1 MRKKIAFMLGMLFVA
16 SLWLTACSP
25 ASPANSV
32 PEGTADPES
41 APETSEEASKDSAT
55 AVEAKSGYYVVETM
69 ADLRAMTVTEKDVT
83 VSLLGYYEPGDG
95 GQGIFFWNDGKTGPD
110 DGGTLIKCQNEK
122 GRFSRLCEEQERN
135 VKWFGAKGDGKTD
148 DYEAIQSA
156 IDSLNAHGGT
166 VSLPTGKYLVSKT
179 INIGNGNA
187 ADKWS
192 DKQGIALVGKGSGQ
206 GASSSAASTSIMA
219 SAAMDHVIAVNGL
232 ISGVSIRGM
241 QVNGNMKAENGV
253 FLHAFCGLTMED
265 VRITWFKQK
274 GLYILGGSEPTGNYN
289 IFNRFEQVYVSS
301 SSHGA
306 ECLYMDG
313 NYEASN
319 DTWLST
325 FTQCA
330 FDTEDGVGSAAAH
343 FKFVDSISFYSC
355 RFTAGPDSTGI
366 VFDALDNNDFP
377 CGIGFYACSV
387 SSTEV
392 LEDDEHRIR
401 KQFFYGF
408 STANG
413 EKIPEHDRLIGI
425 TDTGAAF
432 HLDEVKSS
440 TDDPG
445 QSGSTDKPPVSS
457 LPGKKGLV
465 DLFNSG
471 EWVHYNLAQAKSAVG
486 VHINCNGSLVGGKA
500 YLPSYDN
507 NVGTVHIKV
516 YKWDTDYN
524 TSVSGKVLSS
534 YDFVNFEENSWL
546 SFKLSKALD
555 AGDYLLV
562 ITADTEEGDFGCGVW
577 TQSRGSGI
585 ETFYDGSKAN
595 FGVTIT
601 LEII

>member
-1 MRKKIAFMLGMLFVA
+1 MRKKIAFLLGMLFVA

-25 ASPANSV
+25 ASPATSL
-32 PEGTADPES
+32 PDETPDPEKPAESSEPDSQDPS
-41 APETSEEASKDSAT
+41 AQDGP
-55 AVEAKSGYYVVETM
+55 KSGYCVVETM
-69 ADLRAMTVTEKDVT
+69 ADLRAMTVTEKDVA

-110 DGGTLIKCQNEK
+110 DGGTLIKCRNET

-148 DYEAIQSA
+148 DTAAIQAA

-166 VSLPTGKYLVSKT
+166 VSIPTGKYLVSKP
-179 INIGNGNA
+179 IEIGNGNA

-192 DKQGIALVGKGSGQ
+192 DKHGVALVGKGSGQ
-206 GASSSAASTSIMA
+206 GAPSSAASTSIMA
-219 SAAMDHVIAVNGL
+219 SAPMDQVISVNGL

-241 QVNGNMKAENGV
+241 HVNGNMKAENGV

-274 GLYILGGSEPTGNYN
+274 GLYILGGGEPTGNYN
-289 IFNRFEQVYVSS
+289 IYNRFSRVYVSS
-301 SSHGA
+301 PEHGA

-313 NYEASN
+313 AYDASN

-330 FDTEDGVGSAAAH
+330 FDTEDGAGSAAAH

-366 VFDALDNNDFP
+366 LFDALDNNDFP

-387 SSTEV
+387 SSTDV
-392 LEDDEHRIR
+392 LEDNDHRIR

-425 TDTGAAF
+425 TDTGATF
-432 HLDEVKSS
+432 HLDEVKPG
-440 TDDPG
+440 TPDPG
-445 QSGSTDKPPVSS
+445 QTDQPPVSS
-457 LPGKKGLV
+457 LPGKKGIV
-465 DLFNSG
+465 DLFNAG
-471 EWVHYNLAQAKSAVG
+471 EWVHYNLAQEKSAVG

-507 NVGTVHIKV
+507 SIGTVHVKV
-516 YKWDTDYN
+516 YRWDTDYAS
-524 TSVSGKVLSS
+524 SVSGKVLSS
-534 YDFVNFEENSWL
+534 YDFVNFEENQWL
-546 SFKLSKALD
+546 SFNLSKALD
-555 AGDYLLV
+555 AGDYLV
-562 ITADTEEGDFGCGVW
+562 VFTAETEAGDFGCGVW
-577 TQSRGSGI
+577 TQTRGSGI
-585 ETFYDGSKAN
+585 ETFYNGTKAN
-595 FGVTIT
+595 FGVAAS
-601 LEII
+601 LEIK